1 MALKVVTA
9 NRLRDGVILYLA
21 ANDRWTEFLAD
32 AAIADGDTD
41 EKRLL
46 AIAADDVAARRVV
59 GPYAF
64 DVTVGEA
71 GPQAISQR
79 ERIRARGPSV
89 RPDLA
94 RPDLVRTPRETIIQA
109 ARTES

>member
-1 MALKVVTA
+1 MAFKVVTA

-21 ANDRWTEFLAD
+21 GGDRWSEHLAD
-32 AAIADGDTD
+32 AAVADGEAE

-46 AIAADDVAARRVV
+46 VAAAGDVAARRIV

-64 DVTVGEA
+64 EVVLGEA

-89 RPDLA
+89 RPDL
-94 RPDLVRTPRETIIQA
+94 VRTPRETIIEA
-109 ARTES
+109 ARTKS

>member
-1 MALKVVTA
+1 
-9 NRLRDGVILYLA
+9 VILYLA
-21 ANDRWTEFLAD
+21 TGGRWSEHFD
-32 AAIADGDTD
+32 EAAVADGEEE

-46 AIAADDVAARRVV
+46 AIAAADVEARRVV
-59 GPYAF
+59 GPYSF
-64 DVTVGEA
+64 EVTLGEA
-71 GPQAISQR
+71 GPQPISQR

-94 RPDLVRTPRETIIQA
+94 RTPRETIIQA

>member
-1 MALKVVTA
+1 
-9 NRLRDGVILYLA
+9 
-21 ANDRWTEFLAD
+21 
-32 AAIADGDTD
+32 
-41 EKRLL
+41 LL
-46 AIAADDVAARRVV
+46 AVAAEDVLARRVV

-64 DVTVGEA
+64 EVTLGDT

-94 RPDLVRTPRETIIQA
+94 RPDLIRTPRETIIQA